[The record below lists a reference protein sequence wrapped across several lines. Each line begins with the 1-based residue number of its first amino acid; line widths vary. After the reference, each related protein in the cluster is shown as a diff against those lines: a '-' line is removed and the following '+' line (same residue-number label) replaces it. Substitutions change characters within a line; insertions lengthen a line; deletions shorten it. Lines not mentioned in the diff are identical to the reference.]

1 MRRGRAKKGILL
13 LITLLIISLIA
24 GCGSQESKP
33 KAEQKEADVI
43 KIGGNYELSGQVAT
57 FGNSAKNGIN
67 LYFDEVNAKGGV
79 LGKKIEF
86 ICLDNKSEAT
96 EAANVALRL
105 INQDKVVAI
114 LGAITSGNTMGF
126 SQIGMDNKIPI
137 MTTGGTNPDV
147 TVDPNTGKVR
157 DYVFRSVFIDPFQG
171 TVMATFATKTLGA
184 KTAAVYVE
192 NNSPYSKGLADFF
205 VKAFEEQGG
214 KIVAKEAFL
223 TEDQDFS
230 ATLTKIKSLKPD
242 VIYVPA
248 YYEQVGKIV
257 KQGRDL
263 GITVPFM
270 GGDGW
275 DSPKLIEIAGA
286 KALNGTYFSNHYSPD
301 SQEPVVQE
309 FVQKYKAKYNNET
322 PDALAALAY
331 DAAILYVKAIEQA
344 GSAEP
349 EKIKDALASLKDVQ
363 AVTGKYTFD
372 ANHNPVKGAAI
383 LELKDGKQ
391 VFKEQINP

>member
-1 MRRGRAKKGILL
+1 MRRVSRSKGILL
-13 LITLLIISLIA
+13 VAILLIISLLA
-24 GCGSQESKP
+24 GCGNQESKP
-33 KAEQKEADVI
+33 KAQEADVI

-67 LYFDEVNAKGGV
+67 LYFQEVNDKGGV

-96 EAANVALRL
+96 EAANVATRL
-105 INQDKVVAI
+105 INQEKVVAI

-126 SQIGMDNKIPI
+126 SQICIDNKIPVI
-137 MTTGGTNPDV
+137 TTGGTNPDV
-147 TVDPNTGKVR
+147 TVDPATGKVR
-157 DYVFRSVFIDPFQG
+157 EYVFRSVFIDPFQG
-171 TVMATFATKTLGA
+171 TVMASFAAKTLGA
-184 KTAAVYVE
+184 KTAAVFVE

-205 VKAFEEQGG
+205 IKAFEEQGG

-223 TEDQDFS
+223 SEDQDFS

-242 VIYVPA
+242 VVYVPA

-275 DSPKLIEIAGA
+275 DSPKLIEIAGP
-286 KALNGTYFSNHYSPD
+286 KALNGCYFSNHYSPD
-301 SQEPVVQE
+301 AQDPAVQE

-331 DAAILYVKAIEQA
+331 DAAILIVKAIEQA

>member
-1 MRRGRAKKGILL
+1 MRKSSRLIMVLVALL
-13 LITLLIISLIA
+13 VVTLIA
-24 GCGSQESKP
+24 GCGGQGDAP
-33 KAEQKEADVI
+33 KAQDSKEADVI
-43 KIGGNYELSGQVAT
+43 KIGGNYELSGQVAS

-67 LYFDEVNAKGGV
+67 LYIEEVNAKGGV

-96 EAANVALRL
+96 EAASVASRL
-105 INQDKVVAI
+105 INQDKVVGI
-114 LGAITSGNTMGF
+114 LGAITSGNTLGF
-126 SQIGMDNKIPI
+126 AQISMDNKIPT

-157 DYVFRSVFIDPFQG
+157 DYLFRSVFIDPFQG
-171 TVMATFATKTLGA
+171 TVMATFATNTLGA
-184 KTAAVYVE
+184 KTAAVFVE
-192 NNSPYSKGLADFF
+192 NNSPYSKGLAEFF

-214 KIVAKEAFL
+214 KVIAKEAFL
-223 TEDQDFS
+223 TEDQDFN
-230 ATLTKIKSLKPD
+230 ATLTKIKAAKPD
-242 VIYVPA
+242 VIFVPA

-275 DSPKLIEIAGA
+275 DSPKLVEIAGA
-286 KALNGTYFSNHYSPD
+286 KALEGCFFSNHYSPD
-301 SQEPVVQE
+301 SEDPAVQE
-309 FVQKYKAKYNNET
+309 FVKNYKAKYNNET

-331 DAAILYVKAIEQA
+331 DAAILFVKAIEQA
-344 GSAEP
+344 GSADP
-349 EKIKDALASLKDVQ
+349 EKIKDALASIKDVQ

-383 LELKDGKQ
+383 LELKEGKQ